1 MDEIEQTNKVKI
13 LVELQ
18 KNGRASVSEIA
29 EKTGLSR
36 QTVAKT
42 ISNMEKKKE
51 VWGYTAIFDPKLLGK
66 KQFMFLVKLD
76 LSKNIDEF
84 LKRVTSNNLIKQNE
98 EKYGF
103 KTTYFLHGTSDL
115 MVLTWAKDLIEV
127 KKLLNN
133 YKQAFSTY
141 IENIDL
147 LEIISTFRNNGITN
161 PKMIEEWT
169 NLLI

>member
-1 MDEIEQTNKVKI
+1 MKEIEQTNKVKI
-13 LVELQ
+13 LEELQ

-29 EKTGLSR
+29 KKTGLSR
-36 QTVAKT
+36 QTIAKT

-51 VWGYTAIFDPKLLGK
+51 IWGYTAIFDPKLLGK
-66 KQFMFLVKLD
+66 KQFIFLVKLD
-76 LSKNIDEF
+76 LSKNMEEF
-84 LKRVTSNNLIKQNE
+84 LKTVTSNNLIKQNE

-103 KTTYFLHGTSDL
+103 KTTFFLHGNSDL
-115 MVLTWAKDLIEV
+115 MVLSWAKDLIEA

-133 YKQAFSTY
+133 YKQAFSIY

-147 LEIISTFRNNGITN
+147 LEIMSAFRNNGIAN
-161 PKMIEEWT
+161 PKMVEEWT